1 MITDDRTYV
10 VFLSTWLK
18 KSYPKFFDKF
28 TACLNENDIKW
39 RFIGN
44 TADIWCRDYMPIQ
57 IETDEFVQY
66 RYYPDYLTKRES
78 DKKYITN
85 PDKACK
91 SMYLFPSKKTDLVID
106 GGNVS
111 KGSRFRHH
119 DRKSIP
125 RESELQSIR
134 DTYGTREPIP
144 MQGHYDSLG

>member
-78 DKKYITN
+78 DKNTLQILTKRVSRCI
-85 PDKACK
+85 
-91 SMYLFPSKKTDLVID
+91 FSKQED
-106 GGNVS
+106 GLSYRWRQCS

>member
-91 SMYLFPSKKTDLVID
+91 SIGVFLLRMGRGDFFLRMKEGRISSLKNKRKK
-106 GGNVS
+106 
-111 KGSRFRHH
+111 
-119 DRKSIP
+119 
-125 RESELQSIR
+125 
-134 DTYGTREPIP
+134 
-144 MQGHYDSLG
+144 

>member
-78 DKKYITN
+78 DKNTLQILTKRVSRCI
-85 PDKACK
+85 
-91 SMYLFPSKKTDLVID
+91 FSKQED
-106 GGNVS
+106 GLSHRWRQCG

-125 RESELQSIR
+125 REPELQSIR

>member
-18 KSYPKFFDKF
+18 KSYPTFFDKF
-28 TACLNENDIKW
+28 TACLNKNDIKW

-78 DKKYITN
+78 DKKIHY
-85 PDKACK
+85 K
-91 SMYLFPSKKTDLVID
+91 S
-106 GGNVS
+106 
-111 KGSRFRHH
+111 
-119 DRKSIP
+119 
-125 RESELQSIR
+125 
-134 DTYGTREPIP
+134 
-144 MQGHYDSLG
+144 